1 MINFSL
7 IRLFKHLLGKSSLQK
22 NILKI
27 SYGKFKKEFVKGI
40 FFAGIN
46 IQEIMTNFAKLA

>member
-1 MINFSL
+1 ML
-7 IRLFKHLLGKSSLQK
+7 IFFLNLVILLGKSSLQK

-27 SYGKFKKEFVKGI
+27 SYGQFKKEFVKGI

-46 IQEIMTNFAKLA
+46 IQGIMTNFAKLT

>member
-1 MINFSL
+1 ML
-7 IRLFKHLLGKSSLQK
+7 IFFLNSVILLGKSSLQK

-46 IQEIMTNFAKLA
+46 IQEIMTNFAKLS

>member
-1 MINFSL
+1 ML
-7 IRLFKHLLGKSSLQK
+7 IFFLNSVILLGKSSLQK

-40 FFAGIN
+40 SL
-46 IQEIMTNFAKLA
+46 QELIYRKL